1 MDRSNNDSTG
11 THFLSRQR
19 AANYLSLSP
28 RTLAK
33 LACIGGGP
41 VFAKINARVIY
52 DTRDLDR
59 WVEARKRSST
69 SDVGGAQ

>member
-1 MDRSNNDSTG
+1 MSSIIDGRQQLISRAVAASYLGIST
-11 THFLSRQR
+11 
-19 AANYLSLSP
+19 

-33 LACIGGGP
+33 LASIGGGP